1 MVRIICFT
9 ECTII
14 PITLTN
20 GVSFS
25 LVAGACCIV
34 VFNNATYT
42 NAAQYASVTLNINS
56 TGAKKFSKYE
66 VHSNGKSYMSYDGPA
81 VIELS
86 RSGIVTYNGNT
97 YVGLVYAIY
106 GDYSD

>member
-1 MVRIICFT
+1 M
-9 ECTII
+9 
-14 PITLTN
+14 
-20 GVSFS
+20 
-25 LVAGACCIV
+25 V
-34 VFNNATYT
+34 VFNSATYT

-66 VHSNGKSYMSYDGPA
+66 VRSNGKAYMSYDGPA

-86 RSGIVTYNGNT
+86 RSGITTYNGNT
-97 YVGLVYAIY
+97 YLGLVYAVY